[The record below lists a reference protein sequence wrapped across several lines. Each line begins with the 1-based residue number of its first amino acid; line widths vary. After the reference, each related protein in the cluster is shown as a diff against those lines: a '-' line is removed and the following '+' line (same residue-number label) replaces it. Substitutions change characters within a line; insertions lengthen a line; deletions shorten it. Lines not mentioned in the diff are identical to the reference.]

1 LYEIFYICIY
11 LHIIVWLFRTICF
24 QRNRSNS
31 NDSGTIS
38 EYSKFFWTF
47 FQTSYRNN
55 TETVRRAEGLVSY
68 KRPGKM
74 RWLYEVPEEQ
84 LLVTNGETLWLFD
97 SLLENVTIQKL
108 EKLTDGTALSFLLG
122 LGDLQADFNRRLI
135 SQVLLTSPDALIVE
149 LEPKKAAANLS
160 FIQLAVNPVTYNLQI
175 IALMD
180 QEGNY
185 RTIELGSMHYNLV
198 LEDNFFEFKV
208 TQDMEVIEAGN

>member
-1 LYEIFYICIY
+1 MKYFTFLFISILIFG
-11 LHIIVWLFRTICF
+11 V
-24 QRNRSNS
+24 
-31 NDSGTIS
+31 SGQS
-38 EYSKFFWTF
+38 VSKETDLIQMIQDQYQSIQSFSGHFV
-47 FQTSYRNN
+47 QTSYRNN

-97 SLLENVTIQKL
+97 PLLENVTIQKL

-122 LGDLQADFNRRLI
+122 LGDLQEDFNRRLI
-135 SQVLLTSPDALIVE
+135 SQVLLTSPDALVVE

-160 FIQLAVNPVTYNLQI
+160 FIQLAVHPATYNLQI

-185 RTIELGSMHYNLV
+185 RTIELESMHYNLV

-208 TQDMEVIEAGN
+208 TEDMEVIEAGN